1 MCAKING
8 LGQDPKAIPN
18 NLDAEK
24 QYLASK
30 GVDTTNMDEAG
41 IRAKAQELRQ
51 QDSVPNS
58 VVAGDDP
65 NKEPKK
71 AVDKGGSVF
80 NKIEGAKGPSVT
92 VTDNE
97 NHEITFDNYT
107 SDKKFDRYLARNG
120 FNDDQIDEIL
130 AEKDP
135 EKVQA
140 KLKAGLDAHGEKK
153 KSGTLV
159 LDKDRYAKLQPFKE
173 EKPLENSPKK
183 ALKNRFSKE
192 EYPDLYNKKGELK
205 TNKAWKE
212 FENQRFIELK
222 FGDKSEKARIQEFVD
237 QGMLLAQAKK
247 NVKAQNESILKQEKF
262 AQNKKLNGET
272 LTEAEQEFV
281 TLRER
286 AHDDAKNIKKFSKNV
301 EKVTERINEAIDKM
315 NKWDW
320 NKDLNA
326 SQKEKIRK
334 AVKNYEVDQNIP
346 NLYNNMF
353 DESGNL
359 KNEKKNMLYQ
369 FVMDRV
375 TGTDAQVNKS
385 AKKGGFFAKIFKK
398 QNEEYTEK
406 AASRDLGLNKKDIEN
421 MGFAW
426 ENQINWGKVMTDG
439 VAPALL
445 GAAFGAAV
453 ADKDRGFAT
462 DSKTANANA
471 VATVDGQT
479 IRESKPYSGSV
490 DYKVNG
496 ETVMQIPYDGVVDFV
511 KEIAGKTVTATD
523 SQTAVANA
531 SATASVSAVL
541 PAAIIAGTTA
551 MVHSMYDQG
560 VNGQEKDIFRGH
572 LIRTIQTSTSKTE
585 LKTPDDVLKACGMK
599 NSKNNQQYQ
608 LAREILSYYYDE
620 KGTLHTTELEA
631 DWKYNA
637 GYKSEYLNMEEGAMW
652 LDQLKKKGRI
662 RSVDNKVK
670 VTIPPEV
677 INAIY
682 HDIQGNGD
690 LYNSNGEVTKIDGYN
705 AVGSS
710 AEARDT
716 KTMNRNKVNPK
727 ETLAEQLQ
735 KQPTNKAQYAVSYV
749 DKAKHPD
756 TVKIN
761 AKPQVNPDGSKNFL
775 QPEEITFVDSTNGKL
790 HTYTFK
796 LVTDT
801 SKYPK
806 LSHEQGP
813 FYQVISGVDEQGKNI
828 LNPKKHVEIFRLNAE
843 QQVAKEM
850 RFQDDKG
857 ALINA
862 QILHYDYN
870 MIQDS
875 ENYPGYGV
883 SMVNNNLID
892 PFNPK
897 PKKK

>member
-1 MCAKING
+1 MCANSIDG
-8 LGQDPKAIPN
+8 LGANQPPVKA

-24 QYLASK
+24 QYLTSK
-30 GVDTTNMDEAG
+30 GVDISGMDEAA
-41 IRAKAQELRQ
+41 IRTKAQELRQ
-51 QDSVPNS
+51 NE
-58 VVAGDDP
+58 A
-65 NKEPKK
+65 PK
-71 AVDKGGSVF
+71 GSVF
-80 NKIEGAKGPSVT
+80 TAREGGAKGPSIT
-92 VTDNE
+92 ITDNE
-97 NHEITFDNYT
+97 NHEITFENYV
-107 SDKKFDRYLARNG
+107 SDTKFQRYLARKG
-120 FNDDQIDEIL
+120 FSDEQIDAIL

-140 KLKAGLDAHGEKK
+140 QLKAGLDVNGEKT

-159 LDKDRYAKLQPFKE
+159 LDKDRYAKLEPFKE
-173 EKPLENSPKK
+173 EKHLENSPEK
-183 ALKNRFSKE
+183 ALKERFSKE
-192 EYPDLYNKKGELK
+192 DYPDLYNKKGELK
-205 TNKAWKE
+205 TKKAWKE
-212 FENQRFIELK
+212 FENQTFVAAK
-222 FGDKSEKARIQEFVD
+222 FGGKSEKARVQEFVA
-237 QGMLLAQAKK
+237 QGMSEAEAKK
-247 NVKAQNESILKQEKF
+247 NVKAQNESILKQEKLV
-262 AQNKKLNGET
+262 QNKKLNGET
-272 LTEAEQEFV
+272 LTDEEQEFV
-281 TLRER
+281 DLRDG
-286 AHDDAKNIKKFSKNV
+286 AHDVAKSTKKFSKNV
-301 EKVTERINEAIDKM
+301 EKVTDRINEAIDKM

-326 SQKEKIRK
+326 SQREKIKK
-334 AVKNYEVDQNIP
+334 AVENYGKDQNMP
-346 NLYNNMF
+346 NLYNDMF

-359 KNEKKNMLYQ
+359 KNKNMLYQ

-406 AASRDLGLNKKDIEN
+406 AASRELGLNKKDIEN

-439 VAPALL
+439 VGPALL

-523 SQTAVANA
+523 TQTAVANA

-572 LIRTIQTSTSKTE
+572 LLDTIETSKSE
-585 LKTPDDVLKACGMK
+585 LKTPEDVLKACGMK

-620 KGTLHTTELEA
+620 KGTLHSTELEA

-637 GYKSEYLNMEEGAMW
+637 GYKSKYLNMEEGAMW
-652 LDQLKKKGRI
+652 LDQLRKKGPI
-662 RSVDNKVK
+662 RSINNKVK

-677 INAIY
+677 MRQIVY
-682 HDIQGNGD
+682 DIQGNGD
-690 LYNSNGEVTKIDGYN
+690 LAPTTGSQVIKVVGYE
-705 AVGSS
+705 ARGAE
-710 AEARDT
+710 AEARDYR
-716 KTMNRNKVNPK
+716 TMDRNKVARDITN
-727 ETLAEQLQ
+727 ETQLANVD
-735 KQPTNKAQYAVSYV
+735 KNRAQYVVANAPAGE
-749 DKAKHPD
+749 KIQ
-756 TVKIN
+756 VKPSI
-761 AKPQVNPDGSKNFL
+761 VNGQNDYNTPSV
-775 QPEEITFVDSTNGKL
+775 ITMTDVTNGVK
-790 HTYTFK
+790 HTFTYE
-796 LVTDT
+796 LVTDA
-801 SKYPK
+801 SQYPS
-806 LSHEQGP
+806 LANETGP
-813 FYQVISGVDEQGKNI
+813 FYKLIGAEDAQGNSI
-828 LNPKKHVEIFRLNAE
+828 LNKTSHDEIFKLNLTEHEPEVRNVQDENGRPVDVEIRRN
-843 QQVAKEM
+843 
-850 RFQDDKG
+850 
-857 ALINA
+857 
-862 QILHYDYN
+862 DYN
-870 MIQDS
+870 LVQPN
-875 ENYPGYGV
+875 ENYPGYGT
-883 SMVNNNLID
+883 SSVNNKLYK

-897 PKKK
+897 RK

>member
-1 MCAKING
+1 MCAMING
-8 LGQDPKAIPN
+8 LGQDSKTISN

-24 QYLASK
+24 QYLKSK
-30 GVDTTNMDEAG
+30 GIDITNMDETG
-41 IRAKAQELRQ
+41 IREKAQELHQ

-58 VVAGDDP
+58 VVAGDGQ
-65 NKEPKK
+65 NKEQKT

-97 NHEITFDNYT
+97 GHEITFDNYT
-107 SDKKFDRYLARNG
+107 SGKDFDRYLARNG
-120 FNDDQIDEIL
+120 FSNAEIDEIL

-159 LDKDRYAKLQPFKE
+159 LDKDRYAKLEPFKE

-183 ALKNRFSKE
+183 ALEDRFSRE

-212 FENQRFIELK
+212 FENQTFIAAK
-222 FGDKSEKARIQEFVD
+222 FGGKSEKARIKEFVD
-237 QGMLLAQAKK
+237 QGMPLDQAKK

-281 TLRER
+281 DLREG
-286 AHDDAKNIKKFSKNV
+286 AHDVAKSTKKFSKNV

-326 SQKEKIRK
+326 SQRDKIKK
-334 AVKNYEVDQNIP
+334 AVKNYGIDQNMP
-346 NLYNNMF
+346 NLYNDMF
-353 DESGNL
+353 DESGDL
-359 KNEKKNMLYQ
+359 KNKNMLYQ

-406 AASRDLGLNKKDIEN
+406 AASRELGLNKKDIEN

-572 LIRTIQTSTSKTE
+572 LLDTISRRDEE
-585 LKTPDDVLKACGMK
+585 LKTPEDILRACGMK
-599 NSKNNQQYQ
+599 ESKNNQQYR
-608 LAREILSYYYDE
+608 LARDILSYYYDD
-620 KGTLHTTELEA
+620 KNQLHTIELEA
-631 DWKYNA
+631 DWHYNA
-637 GYKSEYLNMEEGAMW
+637 GYNSKYLNMEEGAMW

-677 INAIY
+677 INAIF
-682 HDIQGNGD
+682 HDIQGNGN
-690 LYNSNGEVTKIDGYN
+690 LYNSNGDVIRIDAYGAN
-705 AVGSS
+705 DAFGSS

-727 ETLAEQLQ
+727 ETLEEQLQ

-749 DKAKHPD
+749 DKEKHPD

-761 AKPQVNPDGSKNFL
+761 ATPQVNSDGSRNFL

-790 HTYTFK
+790 HTYKFK

-813 FYQVISGVDEQGKNI
+813 FYQVISGVDAQGNNI
-828 LNPKKHVEIFRLNAE
+828 LNPKKHVEIFRLDAK
-843 QQVAKEM
+843 QHVAKEM
-850 RFQDDKG
+850 EVQDNKG

-862 QILHYDYN
+862 KILYYDYN

>member
-1 MCAKING
+1 MCANSIDG
-8 LGQDPKAIPN
+8 LGANQQPVKT
-18 NLDAEK
+18 NLEAEK
-24 QYLASK
+24 QYLTSK
-30 GVDTTNMDEAG
+30 GVDISGMDEAA
-41 IRAKAQELRQ
+41 IRTKAQELRQ
-51 QDSVPNS
+51 NE
-58 VVAGDDP
+58 A
-65 NKEPKK
+65 PK
-71 AVDKGGSVF
+71 GSVF
-80 NKIEGAKGPSVT
+80 TARKEGAKGPSVT

-107 SDKKFDRYLARNG
+107 SDTKFQRYLARKG
-120 FNDDQIDEIL
+120 FTDEQIDDIL

-140 KLKAGLDAHGEKK
+140 KLKAGLDADGEKN

-159 LDKDRYAKLQPFKE
+159 LDKDRYAKLEPFKE
-173 EKPLENSPKK
+173 EKHLENSPEK
-183 ALKNRFSKE
+183 ALKERFSKE

-212 FENQRFIELK
+212 FENQTFIASK
-222 FGDKSEKARIQEFVD
+222 FGGKSEKARVEEFVAN
-237 QGMLLAQAKK
+237 GMSEAEAKK
-247 NVKAQNESILKQEKF
+247 NVKAQNESILKQEKI

-281 TLRER
+281 DLREG
-286 AHDDAKNIKKFSKNV
+286 AHDVAKSTKKFSKNV
-301 EKVTERINEAIDKM
+301 EKVTERINDAIDKM

-326 SQKEKIRK
+326 SQREKIK
-334 AVKNYEVDQNIP
+334 TAVKNYGNDQKMP
-346 NLYNNMF
+346 NLYNDMF

-359 KNEKKNMLYQ
+359 KNKNMLYQ

-426 ENQINWGKVMTDG
+426 ETQINWGKVMTDG
-439 VAPALL
+439 VGPALL

-453 ADKDRGFAT
+453 AGKAH
-462 DSKTANANA
+462 DSKTAEANA

-479 IRESKPYSGSV
+479 IKESKTYSGAV

-511 KEIAGKTVTATD
+511 KEIAGKTVTDYDAK
-523 SQTAVANA
+523 TAL
-531 SATASVSAVL
+531 ATASVSAVL

-572 LIRTIQTSTSKTE
+572 LLDTIETSKAE

-599 NSKNNQQYQ
+599 ETKNNQQYQ
-608 LAREILSYYYDE
+608 LAKEILSYYYDE

-637 GYKSEYLNMEEGAMW
+637 GYKSKYLNMEEGAMW
-652 LDQLKKKGRI
+652 LDQLKKKGPI
-662 RSVDNKVK
+662 RSINNKVK

-677 INAIY
+677 MRQIVY
-682 HDIQGNGD
+682 DIQGNGD
-690 LYNSNGEVTKIDGYN
+690 LAPITGTQVIRVDDYEAKGAE
-705 AVGSS
+705 
-710 AEARDT
+710 AEARDYR
-716 KTMNRNKVNPK
+716 TMDRNKVARNITN
-727 ETLAEQLQ
+727 EAQLANVD
-735 KQPTNKAQYAVSYV
+735 KNRAQYVVAN
-749 DKAKHPD
+749 APAGE
-756 TVKIN
+756 KI
-761 AKPQVNPDGSKNFL
+761 QVQPRVIDGQNDYNTPSV
-775 QPEEITFVDSTNGKL
+775 ITMTDVTNGVK
-790 HTYTFK
+790 HTFTYE
-796 LVTDT
+796 LVTNE
-801 SKYPK
+801 SQYPS
-806 LSHEQGP
+806 LANETGP
-813 FYQVISGVDEQGKNI
+813 FYKLIGAEDAQGNSI
-828 LNPKKHVEIFRLNAE
+828 LNKTSHDEIFKLNLIENEPEVRNVQDENGNPVDVEIRRN
-843 QQVAKEM
+843 
-850 RFQDDKG
+850 
-857 ALINA
+857 
-862 QILHYDYN
+862 DYN
-870 MIQDS
+870 LVQPN
-875 ENYPGYGV
+875 ENYPGFGT
-883 SMVNNNLID
+883 SSVNNKLYR

-897 PKKK
+897 RR

>member
-1 MCAKING
+1 MCANSIDG
-8 LGQDPKAIPN
+8 LGANKQPATA

-24 QYLASK
+24 RYLTSK
-30 GVDTTNMDEAG
+30 GVDISGMDEAA
-41 IRAKAQELRQ
+41 IRTKAQELRQ
-51 QDSVPNS
+51 NE
-58 VVAGDDP
+58 A
-65 NKEPKK
+65 PK
-71 AVDKGGSVF
+71 GSVF
-80 NKIEGAKGPSVT
+80 TAREGGAKGPSVT

-107 SDKKFDRYLARNG
+107 SDTKFQRYLARKG
-120 FNDDQIDEIL
+120 FTDEQIDDIL

-140 KLKAGLDAHGEKK
+140 KLKAGLDADGEKN

-159 LDKDRYAKLQPFKE
+159 LDKDRYAKLEPFKE
-173 EKPLENSPKK
+173 EKHLENSPEK
-183 ALKNRFSKE
+183 ALKDRFSKE

-212 FENQRFIELK
+212 FENQTFIAAK
-222 FGDKSEKARIQEFVD
+222 FGGKSEKARIQEFVD
-237 QGMLLAQAKK
+237 QGMSVDEAKK

-281 TLRER
+281 DLRDG
-286 AHDDAKNIKKFSKNV
+286 AHDVAKSTKKFSKNV
-301 EKVTERINEAIDKM
+301 EKVTERINDAIDKM

-326 SQKEKIRK
+326 SQREKIK
-334 AVKNYEVDQNIP
+334 TAVKNYGNDQKMP
-346 NLYNNMF
+346 NLYNDMF

-359 KNEKKNMLYQ
+359 KNKNMLYQ

-426 ENQINWGKVMTDG
+426 ETQINWGKVMTDG
-439 VAPALL
+439 VGPALL

-453 ADKDRGFAT
+453 AGKAH
-462 DSKTANANA
+462 DSKTAEANA

-479 IRESKPYSGSV
+479 IKESKTYSGAV

-511 KEIAGKTVTATD
+511 KEIAGKTVTDHDAK
-523 SQTAVANA
+523 TAL
-531 SATASVSAVL
+531 ATASVSAVL

-572 LIRTIQTSTSKTE
+572 LLDTIETSKAE

-599 NSKNNQQYQ
+599 ETKNNQQYQ
-608 LAREILSYYYDE
+608 LAKEILSYYYDE

-637 GYKSEYLNMEEGAMW
+637 GYKSKYLNMEEGAMW
-652 LDQLKKKGRI
+652 LDQLKKKGPI
-662 RSVDNKVK
+662 RSINNKVK

-677 INAIY
+677 MRQIVY
-682 HDIQGNGD
+682 DIQGNGD
-690 LYNSNGEVTKIDGYN
+690 LAPITGTQVIRVDDYEAKGAE
-705 AVGSS
+705 
-710 AEARDT
+710 AEARDYR
-716 KTMNRNKVNPK
+716 TMDRNKVARNITN
-727 ETLAEQLQ
+727 EAQLANVD
-735 KQPTNKAQYAVSYV
+735 KNRAQYVVAN
-749 DKAKHPD
+749 APAGE
-756 TVKIN
+756 KI
-761 AKPQVNPDGSKNFL
+761 QVQPRVIDGQNDYNTPSI
-775 QPEEITFVDSTNGKL
+775 ITMTDVTNGVK
-790 HTYTFK
+790 HTFTYE
-796 LVTDT
+796 LVTDE
-801 SKYPK
+801 SQYPS
-806 LSHEQGP
+806 LANETGP
-813 FYQVISGVDEQGKNI
+813 FYKLIGAEDAQGNSI
-828 LNPKKHVEIFRLNAE
+828 LNKTSHDEIFKLNLVENEPEVRNVQDENGNPVDVEIRRN
-843 QQVAKEM
+843 
-850 RFQDDKG
+850 
-857 ALINA
+857 
-862 QILHYDYN
+862 DYN
-870 MIQDS
+870 LVQPN
-875 ENYPGYGV
+875 ENYPGFGT
-883 SMVNNNLID
+883 SSVNNKLYR

-897 PKKK
+897 RR

>member
-1 MCAKING
+1 MCANSIDG
-8 LGQDPKAIPN
+8 LGANQQPVKA
-18 NLDAEK
+18 NLEAEK
-24 QYLASK
+24 LYLTSN
-30 GVDTTNMDEAG
+30 GVDIDGMDEAT
-41 IRAKAQELRQ
+41 IRAKAQELHQ
-51 QDSVPNS
+51 NE
-58 VVAGDDP
+58 A
-65 NKEPKK
+65 PK
-71 AVDKGGSVF
+71 GSVF
-80 NKIEGAKGPSVT
+80 TAREGGAKGPSVT

-107 SDKKFDRYLARNG
+107 SDTKFQRYLARKG
-120 FNDDQIDEIL
+120 FTDEQIDDIL

-140 KLKAGLDAHGEKK
+140 KLKAGLDADGEKN

-159 LDKDRYAKLQPFKE
+159 LDKDRYAKLEPFKE
-173 EKPLENSPKK
+173 EKHLENSPEK
-183 ALKNRFSKE
+183 ALKDRFSKE

-212 FENQRFIELK
+212 FENQTFIAAK
-222 FGDKSEKARIQEFVD
+222 FGGKSEKARIQEFAD
-237 QGMLLAQAKK
+237 QGMSVDEAKK

-281 TLRER
+281 DLRDG
-286 AHDDAKNIKKFSKNV
+286 AHDVAKSTKKFSKNV
-301 EKVTERINEAIDKM
+301 EKVTERINDAIDKM

-326 SQKEKIRK
+326 SQREKIK
-334 AVKNYEVDQNIP
+334 TAVKNYGNDQNMP
-346 NLYNNMF
+346 NLYNDMF

-359 KNEKKNMLYQ
+359 KNKNMLYQ

-439 VAPALL
+439 VGPALL

-453 ADKDRGFAT
+453 ADKAH
-462 DSKTANANA
+462 DSKTAEANA

-479 IRESKPYSGSV
+479 IKESKTYSGAV

-511 KEIAGKTVTATD
+511 KEIAGKTVTDHDAK
-523 SQTAVANA
+523 TAL
-531 SATASVSAVL
+531 ATASVSAVL

-572 LIRTIQTSTSKTE
+572 LLDTIETSKAE

-599 NSKNNQQYQ
+599 ETKNNQQYQ
-608 LAREILSYYYDE
+608 LAKEILSYYYDE

-637 GYKSEYLNMEEGAMW
+637 GYKSKYLNMEEGAMW
-652 LDQLKKKGRI
+652 LDQLKKKGPI
-662 RSVDNKVK
+662 RSINNKVK

-677 INAIY
+677 MRQIVY
-682 HDIQGNGD
+682 DIQGNGD
-690 LYNSNGEVTKIDGYN
+690 LAPITGTQVIRVDDYEAKGAE
-705 AVGSS
+705 
-710 AEARDT
+710 AEARDYR
-716 KTMNRNKVNPK
+716 TMDRNKVARDITN
-727 ETLAEQLQ
+727 EAQLANVD
-735 KQPTNKAQYAVSYV
+735 KNRAQYVVAN
-749 DKAKHPD
+749 APAGE
-756 TVKIN
+756 KI
-761 AKPQVNPDGSKNFL
+761 QVQPRVIDGQNDYNTPSI
-775 QPEEITFVDSTNGKL
+775 ITMTDVTNGVK
-790 HTYTFK
+790 HTFTYE
-796 LVTDT
+796 LVTDE
-801 SKYPK
+801 SQYPS
-806 LSHEQGP
+806 LANETGP
-813 FYQVISGVDEQGKNI
+813 FYKLIGAEDAQGNSI
-828 LNPKKHVEIFRLNAE
+828 LNKTSHDEIFKLNLVENEPEVRNVQDEKGNPVDVEIRRN
-843 QQVAKEM
+843 
-850 RFQDDKG
+850 
-857 ALINA
+857 
-862 QILHYDYN
+862 DYN
-870 MIQDS
+870 LVQPN
-875 ENYPGYGV
+875 ENYPGFGT
-883 SMVNNNLID
+883 SSVNNKLYR

-897 PKKK
+897 RR

>member
-8 LGQDPKAIPN
+8 FGQDPKTIPN

-24 QYLASK
+24 QYLKSK
-30 GVDTTNMDEAG
+30 GIDITNMDEAG
-41 IRAKAQELRQ
+41 IREKAQELHQ

-58 VVAGDDP
+58 VVAGDDK
-65 NKEPKK
+65 NKEQKT

-80 NKIEGAKGPSVT
+80 SKSEGAKGPSVT

-97 NHEITFDNYT
+97 GHEITFDNYT
-107 SDKKFDRYLARNG
+107 SDKKFDRYLVRNG

-159 LDKDRYAKLQPFKE
+159 LDKDRYAKLEPFKE
-173 EKPLENSPKK
+173 EKHLENSPKK
-183 ALKNRFSKE
+183 ALEDRFSRE

-212 FENQRFIELK
+212 FENQTFIAAK
-222 FGDKSEKARIQEFVD
+222 FGGKSEKARIQEFVD
-237 QGMLLAQAKK
+237 QGMPLAQAKK

-281 TLRER
+281 DLREG
-286 AHDDAKNIKKFSKNV
+286 AHDVAKSTKKFSKNV

-326 SQKEKIRK
+326 SQKEKIRT
-334 AVKNYEVDQNIP
+334 AVKNYEKDQNIP
-346 NLYNNMF
+346 NLYNGMF

-406 AASRDLGLNKKDIEN
+406 AASRELGLNKKDIEN

-439 VAPALL
+439 VGPALL

-453 ADKDRGFAT
+453 ADKNRGFAT

-523 SQTAVANA
+523 TQTAVANA
-531 SATASVSAVL
+531 TATAKVSAVL

-572 LIRTIQTSTSKTE
+572 LLDTIETSKTE
-585 LKTPDDVLKACGMK
+585 LRTPDDVLKACGMK

-608 LAREILSYYYDE
+608 LAKEILSYYYDE

-637 GYKSEYLNMEEGAMW
+637 GYKSKYLNMEEGAMW
-652 LDQLKKKGRI
+652 LDQLKKKGPI
-662 RSVDNKVK
+662 RSIDNKVK

-677 INAIY
+677 INAIF

-690 LYNSNGEVTKIDGYN
+690 LYNSNGDVIRIEGYK

-727 ETLAEQLQ
+727 ETLEEQLQ

-749 DKAKHPD
+749 DKEKHPN

-761 AKPQVNPDGSKNFL
+761 ATPQVNSDGSKNFL

-806 LSHEQGP
+806 LSNEQGP
-813 FYQVISGVDEQGKNI
+813 FYQVISGVDAQGNNI

-843 QQVAKEM
+843 QHVAKEM
-850 RFQDDKG
+850 EVQDPKG
-857 ALINA
+857 TLINA
-862 QILHYDYN
+862 QILNYDYN

>member
-8 LGQDPKAIPN
+8 FGQDPKTIPS

-24 QYLASK
+24 QYLKSK
-30 GVDTTNMDEAG
+30 GIDITNMDEAG
-41 IRAKAQELRQ
+41 IREKAQELHQ

-58 VVAGDDP
+58 VVAGDGQ
-65 NKEPKK
+65 NKEQKT

-80 NKIEGAKGPSVT
+80 SKSEGAKGPSVT

-97 NHEITFDNYT
+97 GHEITFDNYT
-107 SDKKFDRYLARNG
+107 SDKKFDRYLVRNG

-159 LDKDRYAKLQPFKE
+159 LDKDRYAKLEPFKE

-183 ALKNRFSKE
+183 ALEDRFSRE

-212 FENQRFIELK
+212 FENQTFIAAK
-222 FGDKSEKARIQEFVD
+222 FGGKSEKARIKEFVD
-237 QGMLLAQAKK
+237 QGMPLDQAKK

-281 TLRER
+281 DLREG
-286 AHDDAKNIKKFSKNV
+286 AHDVAKSTKKFSKNV

-334 AVKNYEVDQNIP
+334 AVKNYGIDQNMP
-346 NLYNNMF
+346 NLYNDMF
-353 DESGNL
+353 DESGDL
-359 KNEKKNMLYQ
+359 KNKNMLYQ

-406 AASRDLGLNKKDIEN
+406 AASRELGLNKKDIEN

-572 LIRTIQTSTSKTE
+572 LLDTISRRDEE
-585 LKTPDDVLKACGMK
+585 LKTPEDILRACGMK
-599 NSKNNQQYQ
+599 ESKNNQQYR
-608 LAREILSYYYDE
+608 LARDILSYYYDD
-620 KGTLHTTELEA
+620 KNQLHTIELEA
-631 DWKYNA
+631 DWHYNA
-637 GYKSEYLNMEEGAMW
+637 GYNSKYLNMEEGAMW
-652 LDQLKKKGRI
+652 LDQLKNKGRI

-677 INAIY
+677 INAIF
-682 HDIQGNGD
+682 HDIQGNGN
-690 LYNSNGEVTKIDGYN
+690 LYNSNGDVIRIDAYGAN
-705 AVGSS
+705 DAVGSS

-727 ETLAEQLQ
+727 ETLEEQLQ

-761 AKPQVNPDGSKNFL
+761 AKPQVNADGSKNFL

-806 LSHEQGP
+806 LANEQGP
-813 FYQVISGVDEQGKNI
+813 FYQVISGVDAQGNNI
-828 LNPKKHVEIFRLNAE
+828 LNPKKHVEIFRLDAK
-843 QQVAKEM
+843 QHVAKEM
-850 RFQDDKG
+850 EVQNKG

-862 QILHYDYN
+862 KILYYDYN

>member
-1 MCAKING
+1 MCANSIDG
-8 LGQDPKAIPN
+8 LGANKQPATA

-24 QYLASK
+24 QYLTSK
-30 GVDTTNMDEAG
+30 GVDISGMDEAA
-41 IRAKAQELRQ
+41 IRTKAQELRQ
-51 QDSVPNS
+51 NE
-58 VVAGDDP
+58 A
-65 NKEPKK
+65 PK
-71 AVDKGGSVF
+71 GSVF
-80 NKIEGAKGPSVT
+80 TAREGGAKGPSVT

-107 SDKKFDRYLARNG
+107 SDTKFQRYLARKG
-120 FNDDQIDEIL
+120 FTDEQIDDIL

-140 KLKAGLDAHGEKK
+140 KLKAGLDADGEKN

-159 LDKDRYAKLQPFKE
+159 LDKDRYAKLEPFKE
-173 EKPLENSPKK
+173 EKHLENSPEK
-183 ALKNRFSKE
+183 ALKDRFSKE

-212 FENQRFIELK
+212 FENQTFIAAK
-222 FGDKSEKARIQEFVD
+222 FGGKSEKARIQEFTD
-237 QGMLLAQAKK
+237 QGMSVDEAKK

-272 LTEAEQEFV
+272 LTEAEQEFID
-281 TLRER
+281 LRDG
-286 AHDDAKNIKKFSKNV
+286 AHDVAKSTKKFSKNV

-326 SQKEKIRK
+326 SQREKIK
-334 AVKNYEVDQNIP
+334 TAVKNYGNDQNMP
-346 NLYNNMF
+346 NLYNDMF

-359 KNEKKNMLYQ
+359 KNKNMLYQ

-439 VAPALL
+439 VGPALL

-453 ADKDRGFAT
+453 ADKAH
-462 DSKTANANA
+462 DSKTAEANA

-479 IRESKPYSGSV
+479 IKESKTYSGAV

-511 KEIAGKTVTATD
+511 KEIAGKTVTDHDAK
-523 SQTAVANA
+523 TAL
-531 SATASVSAVL
+531 ATASVSAVL

-572 LIRTIQTSTSKTE
+572 LLDTIETSKAE

-599 NSKNNQQYQ
+599 ETKNNQQYQ
-608 LAREILSYYYDE
+608 LAKEILSYYYDE

-637 GYKSEYLNMEEGAMW
+637 GYKSKYLNMEEGAMW
-652 LDQLKKKGRI
+652 LDQLKKKGPI
-662 RSVDNKVK
+662 RSINNKVK

-677 INAIY
+677 MRQIVY
-682 HDIQGNGD
+682 DIQGNGD
-690 LYNSNGEVTKIDGYN
+690 LAPITGTQVIRVDDYEAKGAE
-705 AVGSS
+705 
-710 AEARDT
+710 AEARDYR
-716 KTMNRNKVNPK
+716 TMDRNKVARDITN
-727 ETLAEQLQ
+727 EAQLANVD
-735 KQPTNKAQYAVSYV
+735 KNRAQYVVAN
-749 DKAKHPD
+749 APAGE
-756 TVKIN
+756 KI
-761 AKPQVNPDGSKNFL
+761 QVQPRVIDGQNDYNTPSI
-775 QPEEITFVDSTNGKL
+775 ITMTDVTNGVK
-790 HTYTFK
+790 HTFTYE
-796 LVTDT
+796 LVTDE
-801 SKYPK
+801 SQYPS
-806 LSHEQGP
+806 LANETGP
-813 FYQVISGVDEQGKNI
+813 FYKLIGAEDAQGNSI
-828 LNPKKHVEIFRLNAE
+828 LNKTSHDEIFKLNLVENEPEVRNVQDEKGNPVDVEIRRN
-843 QQVAKEM
+843 
-850 RFQDDKG
+850 
-857 ALINA
+857 
-862 QILHYDYN
+862 DYN
-870 MIQDS
+870 LVQPN
-875 ENYPGYGV
+875 ENYPGFGT
-883 SMVNNNLID
+883 SSVNNKLYR

-897 PKKK
+897 RR

>member
-1 MCAKING
+1 MCANSIDG
-8 LGQDPKAIPN
+8 LGANKQPATA

-24 QYLASK
+24 QYLTSK
-30 GVDTTNMDEAG
+30 GVDISGMDEAA
-41 IRAKAQELRQ
+41 IRTKAQELRQ
-51 QDSVPNS
+51 NE
-58 VVAGDDP
+58 A
-65 NKEPKK
+65 PK
-71 AVDKGGSVF
+71 GSVF
-80 NKIEGAKGPSVT
+80 TAREGGAKGPSVT

-107 SDKKFDRYLARNG
+107 SDTKFQRYLARKG
-120 FNDDQIDEIL
+120 FTDEQIDDIL

-135 EKVQA
+135 EIVQA
-140 KLKAGLDAHGEKK
+140 KLKAGLDAQGEKN

-159 LDKDRYAKLQPFKE
+159 LDKDRYAKLEPFKE
-173 EKPLENSPKK
+173 EKHLENSPAK
-183 ALKNRFSKE
+183 ALKERFSKE

-212 FENQRFIELK
+212 FENQTFIAAK
-222 FGDKSEKARIQEFVD
+222 FGGKSEKARIQEFVD
-237 QGMLLAQAKK
+237 QNMSVDEAKK
-247 NVKAQNESILKQEKF
+247 NVKAQNESILKQEKI

-281 TLRER
+281 DLREG
-286 AHDDAKNIKKFSKNV
+286 AHDVAKSTKKFSKNV

-326 SQKEKIRK
+326 SQREKIK
-334 AVKNYEVDQNIP
+334 TAVKNYGNDQKMP
-346 NLYNNMF
+346 NLYNDMF

-359 KNEKKNMLYQ
+359 KNKNMLYQ

-439 VAPALL
+439 VGPALL

-453 ADKDRGFAT
+453 ADKAH
-462 DSKTANANA
+462 DSKTAEANA

-479 IRESKPYSGSV
+479 IKESKTYSGAV

-511 KEIAGKTVTATD
+511 KEIAGKTVTDHDAK
-523 SQTAVANA
+523 TAL
-531 SATASVSAVL
+531 ATASVSAVL

-572 LIRTIQTSTSKTE
+572 LLDTIETSKAE

-599 NSKNNQQYQ
+599 ETKNNQQYQ
-608 LAREILSYYYDE
+608 LAKEILSYYYDE

-637 GYKSEYLNMEEGAMW
+637 GYKSKYLNMEEGAMW
-652 LDQLKKKGRI
+652 LDQLKKKGPI
-662 RSVDNKVK
+662 RSINNKVK

-677 INAIY
+677 MRQIVY
-682 HDIQGNGD
+682 DIQGNGD
-690 LYNSNGEVTKIDGYN
+690 LAPITGTQVIRVDDYEAKGAE
-705 AVGSS
+705 
-710 AEARDT
+710 AEARDYR
-716 KTMNRNKVNPK
+716 TMDRNKVARDITN
-727 ETLAEQLQ
+727 EAQLANVD
-735 KQPTNKAQYAVSYV
+735 KNRAQYVVAN
-749 DKAKHPD
+749 APAGE
-756 TVKIN
+756 KI
-761 AKPQVNPDGSKNFL
+761 QVQPRVIDGQNDYNTPSV
-775 QPEEITFVDSTNGKL
+775 ITMTDVTNGVK
-790 HTYTFK
+790 HTFTYE
-796 LVTDT
+796 LVTNE
-801 SKYPK
+801 SQYPS
-806 LSHEQGP
+806 LANETGP
-813 FYQVISGVDEQGKNI
+813 FYKLIGAEDAQGNSI
-828 LNPKKHVEIFRLNAE
+828 LNKTSHDEIFKLNLVENEPEVRNVQDEKGNPVDVEIRRN
-843 QQVAKEM
+843 
-850 RFQDDKG
+850 
-857 ALINA
+857 
-862 QILHYDYN
+862 DYN
-870 MIQDS
+870 LVQPN
-875 ENYPGYGV
+875 ENYPGFGT
-883 SMVNNNLID
+883 SSVNNKLYR

-897 PKKK
+897 RR

>member
-1 MCAKING
+1 MCANSIDG
-8 LGQDPKAIPN
+8 LGANKQPATA

-24 QYLASK
+24 QYLTSK
-30 GVDTTNMDEAG
+30 GVDISGMDEAA
-41 IRAKAQELRQ
+41 IRTKAQELRQ
-51 QDSVPNS
+51 NE
-58 VVAGDDP
+58 A
-65 NKEPKK
+65 PK
-71 AVDKGGSVF
+71 GSVF
-80 NKIEGAKGPSVT
+80 TARKEGAKGPSVT

-107 SDKKFDRYLARNG
+107 SDTKFQRYLARKG
-120 FNDDQIDEIL
+120 FTDEQIDDIL

-140 KLKAGLDAHGEKK
+140 KLKAGLDADGEKN

-159 LDKDRYAKLQPFKE
+159 LDKDRYAKLEPFKE
-173 EKPLENSPKK
+173 EKHLENSPEK
-183 ALKNRFSKE
+183 ALKERFSKE

-212 FENQRFIELK
+212 FENQTFIASK
-222 FGDKSEKARIQEFVD
+222 FGGKSEKARVEEFVAN
-237 QGMLLAQAKK
+237 GMSEAEAKK
-247 NVKAQNESILKQEKF
+247 NVKAQNESILKQEKI

-281 TLRER
+281 DLREG
-286 AHDDAKNIKKFSKNV
+286 AHDVAKSTKKFSKNV
-301 EKVTERINEAIDKM
+301 EKVTERINDAIDKM

-326 SQKEKIRK
+326 SQREKIK
-334 AVKNYEVDQNIP
+334 TAVKNYGNDQKMP
-346 NLYNNMF
+346 NLYNDMF

-359 KNEKKNMLYQ
+359 KNKNMLYQ

-426 ENQINWGKVMTDG
+426 ETQINWGKVMTDG
-439 VAPALL
+439 VGPALL

-453 ADKDRGFAT
+453 AGKAH
-462 DSKTANANA
+462 DSKTAEANA

-479 IRESKPYSGSV
+479 IKESKTYSGAV

-511 KEIAGKTVTATD
+511 KEIAGKTVTDHDAK
-523 SQTAVANA
+523 TAL
-531 SATASVSAVL
+531 ATASVSAVL

-572 LIRTIQTSTSKTE
+572 LLDTIETSKAE

-599 NSKNNQQYQ
+599 ETKNNQQYQ
-608 LAREILSYYYDE
+608 LAKEILSYYYDE

-637 GYKSEYLNMEEGAMW
+637 GYKSKYLNMEEGAMW
-652 LDQLKKKGRI
+652 LDQLKKKGPI
-662 RSVDNKVK
+662 RSINNKVK

-677 INAIY
+677 MRQIVY
-682 HDIQGNGD
+682 DIQGNGD
-690 LYNSNGEVTKIDGYN
+690 LASITGTQVIRVDDYEAKGAE
-705 AVGSS
+705 
-710 AEARDT
+710 AEARDYR
-716 KTMNRNKVNPK
+716 TMDRNKVARDITN
-727 ETLAEQLQ
+727 EAQLANVD
-735 KQPTNKAQYAVSYV
+735 KNRAQYVVAN
-749 DKAKHPD
+749 APAGE
-756 TVKIN
+756 KI
-761 AKPQVNPDGSKNFL
+761 QVQPRVIDGQNDYNTPSV
-775 QPEEITFVDSTNGKL
+775 ITMTDVTNGVK
-790 HTYTFK
+790 HTFTYE
-796 LVTDT
+796 LVTNE
-801 SKYPK
+801 SQYPS
-806 LSHEQGP
+806 LANETGP
-813 FYQVISGVDEQGKNI
+813 FYKLIGAEDAQGNSI
-828 LNPKKHVEIFRLNAE
+828 LNKTSHDEIFKLNLIENDPEVRNVQDENGNPVDVEIRRN
-843 QQVAKEM
+843 
-850 RFQDDKG
+850 
-857 ALINA
+857 
-862 QILHYDYN
+862 DYN
-870 MIQDS
+870 LVQPN
-875 ENYPGYGV
+875 ENYPGFGT
-883 SMVNNNLID
+883 SSVNNKLYR

-897 PKKK
+897 RR

>member
-1 MCAKING
+1 MCANSIDG
-8 LGQDPKAIPN
+8 LGANKQPATA

-24 QYLASK
+24 QYLTSK
-30 GVDTTNMDEAG
+30 GVDISGMDEAA
-41 IRAKAQELRQ
+41 IRTKAQELRQ
-51 QDSVPNS
+51 NE
-58 VVAGDDP
+58 A
-65 NKEPKK
+65 PK
-71 AVDKGGSVF
+71 GSVF
-80 NKIEGAKGPSVT
+80 TAREGGAKGPSVT

-107 SDKKFDRYLARNG
+107 SDTKFQRYLARKG
-120 FNDDQIDEIL
+120 FTDEQIDDIL

-135 EKVQA
+135 EIVQA
-140 KLKAGLDAHGEKK
+140 KLKAGLDAQGEKN

-159 LDKDRYAKLQPFKE
+159 LDKDRYAKLEPFKE
-173 EKPLENSPKK
+173 EKHLENSPEK
-183 ALKNRFSKE
+183 ALKDRFSKE

-212 FENQRFIELK
+212 FENQTFIAAK
-222 FGDKSEKARIQEFVD
+222 FGGKSEKARIQEFVD
-237 QGMLLAQAKK
+237 QNMSVDEAKK
-247 NVKAQNESILKQEKF
+247 NVKAQNESILKQEKI

-281 TLRER
+281 DLREG
-286 AHDDAKNIKKFSKNV
+286 AHDVAKSTKKFSKNV

-326 SQKEKIRK
+326 SQREKIK
-334 AVKNYEVDQNIP
+334 TAVKNYGNDQKMP
-346 NLYNNMF
+346 NLYNDMF

-359 KNEKKNMLYQ
+359 KNKNMLYQ

-439 VAPALL
+439 VGPALL

-453 ADKDRGFAT
+453 ADKAH
-462 DSKTANANA
+462 DSKTAEANA

-479 IRESKPYSGSV
+479 IKESKTYSGAV

-511 KEIAGKTVTATD
+511 KEIAGKTVTDHDAK
-523 SQTAVANA
+523 TAL
-531 SATASVSAVL
+531 ATASVSAVL

-572 LIRTIQTSTSKTE
+572 LLDTIETSKAE

-599 NSKNNQQYQ
+599 ETKNNQQYQ
-608 LAREILSYYYDE
+608 LAKEILSYYYDE

-637 GYKSEYLNMEEGAMW
+637 GYKSKYLNMEEGAMW
-652 LDQLKKKGRI
+652 LDQLKKKGPI
-662 RSVDNKVK
+662 RSINNKVK

-677 INAIY
+677 MRQIVY
-682 HDIQGNGD
+682 DIQGNGD
-690 LYNSNGEVTKIDGYN
+690 LAPITGTQVIRVDDYEAKGAE
-705 AVGSS
+705 
-710 AEARDT
+710 AEARDYR
-716 KTMNRNKVNPK
+716 TMDRNKVARDITN
-727 ETLAEQLQ
+727 EAQLANVD
-735 KQPTNKAQYAVSYV
+735 KNRAQYVVAN
-749 DKAKHPD
+749 APAGE
-756 TVKIN
+756 KI
-761 AKPQVNPDGSKNFL
+761 QVQPRVIDGQNDYNTPSV
-775 QPEEITFVDSTNGKL
+775 ITMTDVTNGVK
-790 HTYTFK
+790 HTFTYE
-796 LVTDT
+796 LVTNE
-801 SKYPK
+801 SQYPS
-806 LSHEQGP
+806 LANETGP
-813 FYQVISGVDEQGKNI
+813 FYKLIGAEDAQGNSI
-828 LNPKKHVEIFRLNAE
+828 LNKTSHDEIFKLNLVENEPEVRNVQDEKGNPVDVEIRRN
-843 QQVAKEM
+843 
-850 RFQDDKG
+850 
-857 ALINA
+857 
-862 QILHYDYN
+862 DYN
-870 MIQDS
+870 LVQPN
-875 ENYPGYGV
+875 ENYPGFGT
-883 SMVNNNLID
+883 SSVNNKLYR

-897 PKKK
+897 RR

>member
-1 MCAKING
+1 MCANSIDG
-8 LGQDPKAIPN
+8 LGANKQPATA

-24 QYLASK
+24 QYLTSK
-30 GVDTTNMDEAG
+30 GVDISGMDEAA
-41 IRAKAQELRQ
+41 IRTKAQELRQ
-51 QDSVPNS
+51 NE
-58 VVAGDDP
+58 A
-65 NKEPKK
+65 PK
-71 AVDKGGSVF
+71 GSVF
-80 NKIEGAKGPSVT
+80 TAREGGAKGPSVT

-107 SDKKFDRYLARNG
+107 SDTKFQRYLARKG
-120 FNDDQIDEIL
+120 FTDEQIDDIL

-135 EKVQA
+135 EIVQA
-140 KLKAGLDAHGEKK
+140 KLKAGLDAQGEKN

-159 LDKDRYAKLQPFKE
+159 LDKDRYAKLEPFTE
-173 EKPLENSPKK
+173 EKHLENSPEK
-183 ALKNRFSKE
+183 ALKDRFSKE

-212 FENQRFIELK
+212 FENQTFIAAK
-222 FGDKSEKARIQEFVD
+222 FGGKSEKARIQEFVD
-237 QGMLLAQAKK
+237 QNMSVDEAKK
-247 NVKAQNESILKQEKF
+247 NVKAQNESILKQEKI

-281 TLRER
+281 DLREG
-286 AHDDAKNIKKFSKNV
+286 AHDVAKSTKKFSKNV

-326 SQKEKIRK
+326 SQREKIK
-334 AVKNYEVDQNIP
+334 TAVKNYGNDQKMP
-346 NLYNNMF
+346 NLYNDMF

-359 KNEKKNMLYQ
+359 KNKNMLYQ

-439 VAPALL
+439 VGPALL

-453 ADKDRGFAT
+453 ADKAH
-462 DSKTANANA
+462 DSKTAEANA

-479 IRESKPYSGSV
+479 IKESKTYSGAV

-511 KEIAGKTVTATD
+511 KEIAGKTVTDHDAK
-523 SQTAVANA
+523 TAL
-531 SATASVSAVL
+531 ATASVSAVL

-572 LIRTIQTSTSKTE
+572 LLDTIETSKAE

-599 NSKNNQQYQ
+599 ETKNNQQYQ
-608 LAREILSYYYDE
+608 LAKEILSYYYDE

-637 GYKSEYLNMEEGAMW
+637 GYKSKYLNMEEGAMW
-652 LDQLKKKGRI
+652 LDQLKKKGPI
-662 RSVDNKVK
+662 RSINNKVK

-677 INAIY
+677 MRQIVY
-682 HDIQGNGD
+682 DIQGNGD
-690 LYNSNGEVTKIDGYN
+690 LAPITGTQVIRVDDYEAKGAE
-705 AVGSS
+705 
-710 AEARDT
+710 AEARDYR
-716 KTMNRNKVNPK
+716 TMDRNKVARDITN
-727 ETLAEQLQ
+727 EAQLANVD
-735 KQPTNKAQYAVSYV
+735 KNRAQYVVAN
-749 DKAKHPD
+749 APAGE
-756 TVKIN
+756 KI
-761 AKPQVNPDGSKNFL
+761 QVQPRVIDGQNDYNTPSV
-775 QPEEITFVDSTNGKL
+775 ITMTDVTNGVK
-790 HTYTFK
+790 HTFTYE
-796 LVTDT
+796 LVTNE
-801 SKYPK
+801 SQYPS
-806 LSHEQGP
+806 LANETGP
-813 FYQVISGVDEQGKNI
+813 FYKLIGAEDAQGNSI
-828 LNPKKHVEIFRLNAE
+828 LNKTSHDEIFKLNLVENEPEVRNVQDEKGNPVDVEIRRN
-843 QQVAKEM
+843 
-850 RFQDDKG
+850 
-857 ALINA
+857 
-862 QILHYDYN
+862 DYN
-870 MIQDS
+870 LVQPN
-875 ENYPGYGV
+875 ENYPGFGT
-883 SMVNNNLID
+883 SSVNNKLYR

-897 PKKK
+897 RR

>member
-1 MCAKING
+1 MCANSIDG
-8 LGQDPKAIPN
+8 LGANKQPATA

-24 QYLASK
+24 QYLTSK
-30 GVDTTNMDEAG
+30 GVDISGMDEAA
-41 IRAKAQELRQ
+41 IRTKAQELRQ
-51 QDSVPNS
+51 NE
-58 VVAGDDP
+58 A
-65 NKEPKK
+65 PK
-71 AVDKGGSVF
+71 GSVF
-80 NKIEGAKGPSVT
+80 TAREGGAKGPSVT

-107 SDKKFDRYLARNG
+107 SDTKFQRYLARKG
-120 FNDDQIDEIL
+120 FTDEQIDDIL

-135 EKVQA
+135 AKVQA
-140 KLKAGLDAHGEKK
+140 KLKAGLDADGEKN

-159 LDKDRYAKLQPFKE
+159 LDKDRYAKLEPFKE
-173 EKPLENSPKK
+173 EKHLENSPEK
-183 ALKNRFSKE
+183 ALKDRFSKE

-212 FENQRFIELK
+212 FENQTFIASK
-222 FGDKSEKARIQEFVD
+222 FGGKSEKARIEEFVA
-237 QGMLLAQAKK
+237 QGKSEAEAKK
-247 NVKAQNESILKQEKF
+247 NVKAQNESILKQEELV
-262 AQNKKLNGET
+262 QNKKLNGET

-281 TLRER
+281 DLREG
-286 AHDDAKNIKKFSKNV
+286 AHDVAKSTKKFSKNV

-326 SQKEKIRK
+326 SQREKIK
-334 AVKNYEVDQNIP
+334 TAVETYGISQKMP
-346 NLYNNMF
+346 NLYNDMF

-359 KNEKKNMLYQ
+359 KNKNMLYQ

-439 VAPALL
+439 VGPALL

-453 ADKDRGFAT
+453 ADKSH
-462 DSKTANANA
+462 DSKTAEANA

-479 IRESKPYSGSV
+479 IKESKTYSGAV

-511 KEIAGKTVTATD
+511 KEIAGKTVTDHDAK
-523 SQTAVANA
+523 TAL
-531 SATASVSAVL
+531 ATASVSAVL

-572 LIRTIQTSTSKTE
+572 LLDTIQTSKAE
-585 LKTPDDVLKACGMK
+585 LKTPDHVLKACGMK
-599 NSKNNQQYQ
+599 ETKNNQQYQ
-608 LAREILSYYYDE
+608 LAKEILSYYYDE

-637 GYKSEYLNMEEGAMW
+637 GYKSKYLNMEEGAMW
-652 LDQLKKKGRI
+652 LDQLKKKGPI
-662 RSVDNKVK
+662 RSINNKVK

-677 INAIY
+677 MRQIVY
-682 HDIQGNGD
+682 DIQGNGD
-690 LYNSNGEVTKIDGYN
+690 LAPITGTQVIRVDDYEAKGAE
-705 AVGSS
+705 
-710 AEARDT
+710 AEARDYR
-716 KTMNRNKVNPK
+716 TMDRNKVARDITN
-727 ETLAEQLQ
+727 EAQLANVD
-735 KQPTNKAQYAVSYV
+735 KNRAQYVVAN
-749 DKAKHPD
+749 APAGE
-756 TVKIN
+756 KI
-761 AKPQVNPDGSKNFL
+761 QVQPRVIDGQNDYNTPSV
-775 QPEEITFVDSTNGKL
+775 ITMTDVTNGVK
-790 HTYTFK
+790 HTFTYE
-796 LVTDT
+796 LVTNA
-801 SKYPK
+801 SQYPS
-806 LSHEQGP
+806 LANETGP
-813 FYQVISGVDEQGKNI
+813 FYKLIGAEDAQGNSI
-828 LNPKKHVEIFRLNAE
+828 LNKTSHDEIFKLNLIKNDPEVRNVQDENGNPVDVEIRRN
-843 QQVAKEM
+843 
-850 RFQDDKG
+850 
-857 ALINA
+857 
-862 QILHYDYN
+862 DYN
-870 MIQDS
+870 LVQPN
-875 ENYPGYGV
+875 ENYPGFGT
-883 SMVNNNLID
+883 SSVNNKLYR

-897 PKKK
+897 RR

>member
-1 MCAKING
+1 MCANSIDG
-8 LGQDPKAIPN
+8 LGANKQPATA

-24 QYLASK
+24 QYLTSK
-30 GVDTTNMDEAG
+30 GVDISGMDEAA
-41 IRAKAQELRQ
+41 IRTKAQELRQ
-51 QDSVPNS
+51 NE
-58 VVAGDDP
+58 A
-65 NKEPKK
+65 PK
-71 AVDKGGSVF
+71 GSVF
-80 NKIEGAKGPSVT
+80 TARKEGAKGPSVT

-107 SDKKFDRYLARNG
+107 SDTEFQRYLARKG
-120 FNDDQIDEIL
+120 FTDEQIDDIL

-140 KLKAGLDAHGEKK
+140 KLKAGLDADGEKN

-159 LDKDRYAKLQPFKE
+159 LDKDRYAKLEPFKE
-173 EKPLENSPKK
+173 EKHLENSPEK
-183 ALKNRFSKE
+183 ALKERFSKE

-212 FENQRFIELK
+212 FENQTFIASK
-222 FGDKSEKARIQEFVD
+222 FGGKSEKARVEEFVAN
-237 QGMLLAQAKK
+237 GMSEAEAKK
-247 NVKAQNESILKQEKF
+247 NVKAQNESILKQEKI

-281 TLRER
+281 DLREG
-286 AHDDAKNIKKFSKNV
+286 AHDVAKSTKKFSKNV
-301 EKVTERINEAIDKM
+301 EKVTERINDAIDKM

-326 SQKEKIRK
+326 SQREKIK
-334 AVKNYEVDQNIP
+334 TAVKNYGNDQKMP
-346 NLYNNMF
+346 NLYNDMF

-359 KNEKKNMLYQ
+359 KNKNMLYQ

-426 ENQINWGKVMTDG
+426 ETQINWGKVMTDG
-439 VAPALL
+439 VGPALL

-453 ADKDRGFAT
+453 AGKAH
-462 DSKTANANA
+462 DSKTAEANA

-479 IRESKPYSGSV
+479 IKESKTYSGAV

-511 KEIAGKTVTATD
+511 KEIAGKTVTDYDAK
-523 SQTAVANA
+523 TAL
-531 SATASVSAVL
+531 ATASVSAVL

-572 LIRTIQTSTSKTE
+572 LLDTIETSKAE

-599 NSKNNQQYQ
+599 ETKNNQQYQ
-608 LAREILSYYYDE
+608 LAKEILSYYYDE

-637 GYKSEYLNMEEGAMW
+637 GYKSKYLNMEEGAMW
-652 LDQLKKKGRI
+652 LDQLKKKGPI
-662 RSVDNKVK
+662 RSINNKVK

-677 INAIY
+677 MRQIVY
-682 HDIQGNGD
+682 DIQGNGD
-690 LYNSNGEVTKIDGYN
+690 LAPITGTQVIRVDDYEAKGAE
-705 AVGSS
+705 
-710 AEARDT
+710 AEARDYR
-716 KTMNRNKVNPK
+716 TMDRNKVARDITN
-727 ETLAEQLQ
+727 EAQLANVD
-735 KQPTNKAQYAVSYV
+735 KNRAQYVVAN
-749 DKAKHPD
+749 APAGE
-756 TVKIN
+756 KI
-761 AKPQVNPDGSKNFL
+761 QVQPRVIDGQNDYNTPSV
-775 QPEEITFVDSTNGKL
+775 ITMTDVTNGVK
-790 HTYTFK
+790 HTFTYE
-796 LVTDT
+796 LVTNE
-801 SKYPK
+801 SQYPS
-806 LSHEQGP
+806 LANETGP
-813 FYQVISGVDEQGKNI
+813 FYKLIGAEDAQGNSI
-828 LNPKKHVEIFRLNAE
+828 LNKTSHDEIFKLNLIENDPEVRNVQDENGNPVDVEIRRN
-843 QQVAKEM
+843 
-850 RFQDDKG
+850 
-857 ALINA
+857 
-862 QILHYDYN
+862 DYN
-870 MIQDS
+870 LVQPN
-875 ENYPGYGV
+875 ENYPGFGT
-883 SMVNNNLID
+883 SSVNNKLYR

-897 PKKK
+897 RR

>member
-1 MCAKING
+1 MCAMING
-8 LGQDPKAIPN
+8 LGQDSKTISN

-24 QYLASK
+24 QYLKSK
-30 GVDTTNMDEAG
+30 GIDITNMDETG
-41 IRAKAQELRQ
+41 IREKAQELHQ

-58 VVAGDDP
+58 VVAGDDQ
-65 NKEPKK
+65 NKEQKT

-80 NKIEGAKGPSVT
+80 NKREGAKGPSVT

-97 NHEITFDNYT
+97 GHEITFDNYT
-107 SDKKFDRYLARNG
+107 SGKDFDRYLARNG
-120 FNDDQIDEIL
+120 FSNAEIDEIL

-159 LDKDRYAKLQPFKE
+159 LDKDRYAKLEPFKE

-183 ALKNRFSKE
+183 ALEDRFSRE

-212 FENQRFIELK
+212 FENQTFIAAK
-222 FGDKSEKARIQEFVD
+222 FGGKSEKARIKEFVD
-237 QGMLLAQAKK
+237 QGMPLDQAKK

-281 TLRER
+281 DLREG
-286 AHDDAKNIKKFSKNV
+286 AHDVAKSTKKFSKNV

-326 SQKEKIRK
+326 SQRDKIKK
-334 AVKNYEVDQNIP
+334 AVKNYGIDQNMP
-346 NLYNNMF
+346 NLYNDMF
-353 DESGNL
+353 DESGDL
-359 KNEKKNMLYQ
+359 KNKNMLYQ

-406 AASRDLGLNKKDIEN
+406 AASRELGLNKKDIEN

-572 LIRTIQTSTSKTE
+572 LLDTISRRDEE
-585 LKTPDDVLKACGMK
+585 LKTPEDILRACGMK
-599 NSKNNQQYQ
+599 ESKNNQQYR
-608 LAREILSYYYDE
+608 LARDILSYYYDD
-620 KGTLHTTELEA
+620 KNQLHTIELEA
-631 DWKYNA
+631 DWHYNA
-637 GYKSEYLNMEEGAMW
+637 GYNSKYLNMEEGAMW

-677 INAIY
+677 INAIF
-682 HDIQGNGD
+682 HDIQGNGN
-690 LYNSNGEVTKIDGYN
+690 LYNSNGDVIRIDAYGAN
-705 AVGSS
+705 DAFGSS

-727 ETLAEQLQ
+727 ETLEEQLQ

-749 DKAKHPD
+749 DKEKHPD

-761 AKPQVNPDGSKNFL
+761 ATPQVNSDGSRNFL

-790 HTYTFK
+790 HTYKFK

-813 FYQVISGVDEQGKNI
+813 FYQVISGVDAQGNNI
-828 LNPKKHVEIFRLNAE
+828 LNPKKHVEIFRLDAK
-843 QQVAKEM
+843 QHVAKEM
-850 RFQDDKG
+850 EVQDNKG

-862 QILHYDYN
+862 KILYYDYN

>member
-1 MCAKING
+1 MCANSIDG
-8 LGQDPKAIPN
+8 LGANKQPATA

-24 QYLASK
+24 QYLTSK
-30 GVDTTNMDEAG
+30 GVDISGMDEAA
-41 IRAKAQELRQ
+41 IRTKAQELRQ
-51 QDSVPNS
+51 NE
-58 VVAGDDP
+58 A
-65 NKEPKK
+65 PK
-71 AVDKGGSVF
+71 GSVF
-80 NKIEGAKGPSVT
+80 TAREGGAKGPSVT

-107 SDKKFDRYLARNG
+107 SDTKFQRYLARKG
-120 FNDDQIDEIL
+120 FTDEQIDDIL

-135 EKVQA
+135 EIVQA
-140 KLKAGLDAHGEKK
+140 KLKAGLDAQGEKN

-159 LDKDRYAKLQPFKE
+159 LDKDRYAKLEPFKE
-173 EKPLENSPKK
+173 EKHLENSPEK
-183 ALKNRFSKE
+183 ALKDRFSKE

-212 FENQRFIELK
+212 FENQTFIASK
-222 FGDKSEKARIQEFVD
+222 FGGKSEKTRIEEFVA
-237 QGMLLAQAKK
+237 QGKSEAEAKK
-247 NVKAQNESILKQEKF
+247 NVKAQNESILKQEELV
-262 AQNKKLNGET
+262 QNKKLNGET
-272 LTEAEQEFV
+272 LTEEEQEFV
-281 TLRER
+281 NLREG
-286 AHDDAKNIKKFSKNV
+286 AHDVAKSTKKFSKNV

-326 SQKEKIRK
+326 SQREKIK
-334 AVKNYEVDQNIP
+334 TAVKNYGKDQKMP
-346 NLYNNMF
+346 NLYNDMF

-359 KNEKKNMLYQ
+359 KNKNMLYQ

-439 VAPALL
+439 VGPALL

-453 ADKDRGFAT
+453 ADKAH
-462 DSKTANANA
+462 DSKTAEANA

-479 IRESKPYSGSV
+479 IKESKTYSGAV

-511 KEIAGKTVTATD
+511 KEIAGKTVTDHDAK
-523 SQTAVANA
+523 TAL
-531 SATASVSAVL
+531 ATASVSAVL

-572 LIRTIQTSTSKTE
+572 LLDTIETSKAE

-599 NSKNNQQYQ
+599 ETKNNQQYQ
-608 LAREILSYYYDE
+608 LAKEILSYYYDE

-637 GYKSEYLNMEEGAMW
+637 GYKSKYLNMEEGAMW
-652 LDQLKKKGRI
+652 LDQLKKKGPI
-662 RSVDNKVK
+662 RSINNKVK

-677 INAIY
+677 MRQIVY
-682 HDIQGNGD
+682 DIQGNGD
-690 LYNSNGEVTKIDGYN
+690 LAPITGTQVIRVDDYEAKGAE
-705 AVGSS
+705 
-710 AEARDT
+710 AEARDYR
-716 KTMNRNKVNPK
+716 TMDRNKVARDITN
-727 ETLAEQLQ
+727 EAQLANVD
-735 KQPTNKAQYAVSYV
+735 KNRAQYVVAN
-749 DKAKHPD
+749 APAGE
-756 TVKIN
+756 KI
-761 AKPQVNPDGSKNFL
+761 QVQPRVIDGQNDYNTPSV
-775 QPEEITFVDSTNGKL
+775 ITMTDVTNGVK
-790 HTYTFK
+790 HTFTYE
-796 LVTDT
+796 LVTNE
-801 SKYPK
+801 SQYPS
-806 LSHEQGP
+806 LANETGP
-813 FYQVISGVDEQGKNI
+813 FYKLIGAEDAQGNSI
-828 LNPKKHVEIFRLNAE
+828 LNKTSHDEIFKLNLVENEPEVRNVQDEKGNPVDVEIRRN
-843 QQVAKEM
+843 
-850 RFQDDKG
+850 
-857 ALINA
+857 
-862 QILHYDYN
+862 DYN
-870 MIQDS
+870 LVQPN
-875 ENYPGYGV
+875 ENYPGFGT
-883 SMVNNNLID
+883 SSVNNKLYR

-897 PKKK
+897 RR